1 MISPVLNSGF
11 IPPAALVRN
20 NVSTPKAFITRIG
33 IVVCKKICI
42 IKLVL
47 TPVGMPKIYTYVP
60 VRRWIHAINNT
71 R

>member
-33 IVVCKKICI
+33 IVVCKKY
-42 IKLVL
+42 VL
-47 TPVGMPKIYTYVP
+47 S
-60 VRRWIHAINNT
+60 N
-71 R
+71 